1 MPKFSRL
8 FNPLMLH
15 SSEAFQSGGNLTVL
29 QNMINRVS
37 SWNWMNILINIVL
50 PTVAII
56 YVWVYLKDR
65 YKRKQRREQ
74 NIIQ

>member
-15 SSEAFQSGGNLTVL
+15 SSDAFQSGGNVTIL
-29 QNMINRVS
+29 QNMFNRVR
-37 SWNWMNILINIVL
+37 SWNWVNILVNIVF
-50 PTVAII
+50 PMIVAI

-65 YKRKQRREQ
+65 YQRKQEKFDFF
-74 NIIQ
+74 